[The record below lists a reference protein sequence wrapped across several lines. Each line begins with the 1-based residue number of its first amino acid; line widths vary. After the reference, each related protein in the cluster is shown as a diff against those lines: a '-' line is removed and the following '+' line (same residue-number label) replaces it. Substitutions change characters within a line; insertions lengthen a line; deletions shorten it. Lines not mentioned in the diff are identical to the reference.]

1 MVEAIDMARGK
12 RRRIRDDAKVGT
24 IEKFLGV
31 IFRNKD
37 GRKTRID
44 KKLANVRKDAK
55 KGR

>member
-1 MVEAIDMARGK
+1 MARSK